1 MKQNPFA
8 MAIGAM
14 FLTALTATVSGETIL
29 LHSGAALTAPI
40 LADRPAGVVVDLG
53 FTVLMI
59 PRDSILSLQSETA
72 AQDPNKP
79 DPDQGVPT
87 AAGGKGLYR
96 LAVPDPMPLQD
107 CYKKVSPAVVM
118 VSTPAGMGSGF
129 FINPQGYLITN
140 FHVVERETLITVTQF
155 EESRRGFERKVFRE
169 VRIVAIN
176 PFIDLALLKV
186 EDKGVDA
193 FPFVTLAEAGTA
205 QVGQSTFAVG
215 NPLGLERT
223 MSNGSITTVSR
234 AFEGLVYLQTNAD
247 INPGN
252 SGGPLFDMSGQV
264 IGVTNMGAI
273 HFGGLGFAI
282 PIHYVRDFIDNY
294 ESFAYDKDNPNTGY
308 RYLQPDARQNKEKP
322 DLSQF

>member
-1 MKQNPFA
+1 MKQRLFA
-8 MAIGAM
+8 AAFGAVLLAG
-14 FLTALTATVSGETIL
+14 LTASVSGETII
-29 LHSGAALTAPI
+29 LHSGATLTAPI
-40 LADRPAGVVVDLG
+40 LADRPAGVAVDLG

-59 PRDSILSLQSETA
+59 PRDSILSLQLETA
-72 AQDPNKP
+72 AYDPNKP
-79 DPDQGVPT
+79 EPDEGVPT
-87 AAGGKGLYR
+87 AAGGKGLYH
-96 LAVPDPMPLQD
+96 LAAPNPMPLQD
-107 CYKKVSPAVVM
+107 CYKKVAPAVVM
-118 VSTPAGMGSGF
+118 VSTPSGLGSGF
-129 FINPQGYLITN
+129 FINSQGYLVTN
-140 FHVVERETLITVTQF
+140 YHVVERETLITVTQF
-155 EESRRGFERKVFRE
+155 EESRRGFERKAFRD
-169 VRIVAIN
+169 VRIVALN
-176 PFIDLALLKV
+176 PFTDLALLKV
-186 EDKGVDA
+186 EDKSVDA
-193 FPFVTLAEAGTA
+193 FPFVTLANAGTA

-223 MSNGSITTVSR
+223 MSNGAITTVSR

-264 IGVTNMGAI
+264 IGVTNMGAT